1 MKRKVIPWTIE
12 DIYKK
17 RDQISFPDFQRE
29 PKLWNNRDKQLL
41 IDSILRDIDIPK
53 LYFHETENNTY
64 EVIDGQQRLW
74 AIWGFIDNEFIYE
87 SEDKQSELS
96 KFNGKKFNEFPKEL
110 RDKIRDY
117 DLQITTIKD
126 ATDEYLRKLFL
137 RLQLGLLLVAG
148 EKLHVSCGLMRDFVF
163 KKMVKHSFVQAV
175 RIPSRRFSKETL
187 CAQICINSFSRKNIG
202 EFARTRYEDLHSF
215 FEDYKIIDEKEH
227 KAFDERCKHIISV
240 LAILNSYFK
249 EKAEELKNRS
259 FILSTYL
266 FVEELNETRQV
277 EAIIMPEFVKFIIK
291 LLKRLRDEAKAG
303 FERKNKEL
311 YIFESYLSNAPGEKY
326 QIEKRH
332 KKLQEF
338 FSYFQEKNKIMG
350 D

>member
-1 MKRKVIPWTIE
+1 
-12 DIYKK
+12 
-17 RDQISFPDFQRE
+17 
-29 PKLWNNRDKQLL
+29 
-41 IDSILRDIDIPK
+41 
-53 LYFHETENNTY
+53 
-64 EVIDGQQRLW
+64 
-74 AIWGFIDNEFIYE
+74 
-87 SEDKQSELS
+87 
-96 KFNGKKFNEFPKEL
+96 
-110 RDKIRDY
+110 
-117 DLQITTIKD
+117 
-126 ATDEYLRKLFL
+126 
-137 RLQLGLLLVAG
+137 
-148 EKLHVSCGLMRDFVF
+148 
-163 KKMVKHSFVQAV
+163 
-175 RIPSRRFSKETL
+175 
-187 CAQICINSFSRKNIG
+187 
-202 EFARTRYEDLHSF
+202 
-215 FEDYKIIDEKEH
+215 
-227 KAFDERCKHIISV
+227 V